1 MDAAADPLPLDA
13 GREEVEAFLSL
24 RMAKNLMTG
33 APAARQK
40 FIDRMKRAAILRA
53 AEQMEGAA

>member
-1 MDAAADPLPLDA
+1 
-13 GREEVEAFLSL
+13 VFLSL

-33 APAARQK
+33 APAARKK